1 MKKFTLSGSFY
12 FVTFIILT
20 ISFFSILQ
28 AQNVIQVT
36 AGTNQIEAAFFQAV
50 EGDTIELI
58 TSGGL
63 YQEAKTVVN
72 FFPLTVRAAEGLAE
86 KPVWEC
92 GEGKNLKIKS
102 DIWLFGI
109 RMSGLFTD
117 DEIDER
123 DSTKYAIRTDDTI
136 SIDYKVICE
145 DMDFGQFGYVF
156 RADSATF
163 ASEIRFSNCT
173 FTNLEYDAFRFRDYT
188 TPPGQF
194 GLFHVE
200 NCTAAEIRRYFLH
213 ADLYPSTEETAEIR
227 VNHCTFYNIGLEQFY
242 QAVIRVDDTAD
253 ILMKNC
259 LVNQTG
265 RTISTSQATVQYC
278 NMLNTGGFN
287 IWGDAVIENNF
298 SEDPEF
304 VDPANFDFS
313 VSSRFAHIAIGDDGQ
328 VVGDP
333 RWAPEYLN
341 IIYVPS
347 DNYPTIQSG
356 IDSAVH
362 GDTVLVHTG
371 TYIENVNYNGKNVL
385 LGSRFILAGD
395 ENYIDQTVIDGNNSG
410 SVVTFET
417 GEDSTA
423 ILKGFVIQDG
433 STDNGG
439 GIKCS
444 ASNPTMENLIIREN
458 QAVNNGGGIYISDNS
473 DPYLYNISLLDN
485 TCTNDDGGG
494 IAMINSNGNLTSV
507 VISNNSVPSGVGGG
521 IYLYNSSPDLVN
533 CLISNNLSQGD
544 GGGLVCNEGSHAQL
558 VNVTITENFAN
569 DGGGGFACGNSSPVF
584 LNSIISG
591 NAGNWEQEVS
601 IWDEY
606 SEPVFNYC
614 NTDMEE
620 VGENNFYADPL
631 FVDEDNGDFCLSNL
645 SPCIGSGTS
654 SGAPINDIE
663 GNLRPYPPGS
673 NPDMGAFENLLS
685 EPWHATIST
694 SPSSIDQLLFSTEI
708 DSQKITIKND
718 GLADLEFN
726 IMTNFVTVIDS
737 QNLAL
742 SITDSGSH
750 VNIANP
756 DSFDLESDFTIS
768 AWVKTDDAGVI
779 VAKSSGED
787 EPGPKTLFI
796 TNGSFGEEGTVV
808 FDVGWVGG
816 VNGKRVINDNIW
828 HHIALTAEGSE
839 DFLVRLYVDGTI
851 DGEDYAA
858 IAEYPTL
865 GYDLKLGFDGREPH
879 EFPAYHGDIDEVSIW
894 NRALNQEEILSI
906 MNQPPDESD
915 SGLTGY
921 WSMNEESG
929 SICFDSSPNN
939 NYGTFEGSLERSV
952 SNVPYNPWMTCN
964 PYSGIILPGDEME
977 VNVKLDATI
986 LTEIDYQANIV
997 ISSNDPYNSHVSIPV
1012 NLTIEPTGLE
1022 DHLSGKPRIFH
1033 LSQNYPNPFN
1043 PSTIIKYELTKM
1055 NEVEL
1060 SIYNLLGQK
1069 VATLFF
1075 GRQNA
1080 GDYQVEWDASG
1091 FASGVYFYRLSTNS
1105 GYVQTKKLVVVR

>member
-1 MKKFTLSGSFY
+1 
-12 FVTFIILT
+12 
-20 ISFFSILQ
+20 
-28 AQNVIQVT
+28 
-36 AGTNQIEAAFFQAV
+36 
-50 EGDTIELI
+50 
-58 TSGGL
+58 
-63 YQEAKTVVN
+63 
-72 FFPLTVRAAEGLAE
+72 
-86 KPVWEC
+86 
-92 GEGKNLKIKS
+92 
-102 DIWLFGI
+102 
-109 RMSGLFTD
+109 
-117 DEIDER
+117 
-123 DSTKYAIRTDDTI
+123 
-136 SIDYKVICE
+136 
-145 DMDFGQFGYVF
+145 
-156 RADSATF
+156 
-163 ASEIRFSNCT
+163 
-173 FTNLEYDAFRFRDYT
+173 
-188 TPPGQF
+188 
-194 GLFHVE
+194 
-200 NCTAAEIRRYFLH
+200 
-213 ADLYPSTEETAEIR
+213 
-227 VNHCTFYNIGLEQFY
+227 
-242 QAVIRVDDTAD
+242 
-253 ILMKNC
+253 
-259 LVNQTG
+259 
-265 RTISTSQATVQYC
+265 
-278 NMLNTGGFN
+278 
-287 IWGDAVIENNF
+287 
-298 SEDPEF
+298 
-304 VDPANFDFS
+304 
-313 VSSRFAHIAIGDDGQ
+313 
-328 VVGDP
+328 
-333 RWAPEYLN
+333 
-341 IIYVPS
+341 
-347 DNYPTIQSG
+347 
-356 IDSAVH
+356 
-362 GDTVLVHTG
+362 
-371 TYIENVNYNGKNVL
+371 
-385 LGSRFILAGD
+385 
-395 ENYIDQTVIDGNNSG
+395 
-410 SVVTFET
+410 
-417 GEDSTA
+417 
-423 ILKGFVIQDG
+423 
-433 STDNGG
+433 
-439 GIKCS
+439 
-444 ASNPTMENLIIREN
+444 
-458 QAVNNGGGIYISDNS
+458 
-473 DPYLYNISLLDN
+473 
-485 TCTNDDGGG
+485 
-494 IAMINSNGNLTSV
+494 
-507 VISNNSVPSGVGGG
+507 
-521 IYLYNSSPDLVN
+521 
-533 CLISNNLSQGD
+533 
-544 GGGLVCNEGSHAQL
+544 
-558 VNVTITENFAN
+558 
-569 DGGGGFACGNSSPVF
+569 
-584 LNSIISG
+584 
-591 NAGNWEQEVS
+591 
-601 IWDEY
+601 
-606 SEPVFNYC
+606 
-614 NTDMEE
+614 MEE

-694 SPSSIDQLLFSTEI
+694 SPSSIDQLLLSTEI

-964 PYSGIILPGDEME
+964 PYSGIIGDEME
-977 VNVKLDATI
+977 VNVTLDASDLSESSYLADII
-986 LTEIDYQANIV
+986 LT
-997 ISSNDPYNSHVSIPV
+997 SNDPDNPRMTIHVNV
-1012 NLTIEPTGLE
+1012 TIQPSAIG
-1022 DHLSGKPRIFH
+1022 DDQLSGLPEKFR
-1033 LSQNYPNPFN
+1033 LSQNFPNPFN
-1043 PSTIIKYELTKM
+1043 PMTTINYELPIT
-1055 NEVEL
+1055 NYVNL

-1069 VATLFF
+1069 MVTLVSEK
-1075 GRQNA
+1075 QKA
-1080 GDYQVEWDASG
+1080 GYYQVEWDASA
-1091 FASGVYFYRLSTNS
+1091 FASGVYY
-1105 GYVQTKKLVVVR
+1105 YHIQTGEFLDVKKMILLR